1 MSKRS
6 GNLNELLDVYLTRL
20 QAGDAAP
27 DDLLE
32 QSSQEAES
40 LRPLLAVASKAR
52 QALYPRAPDADFARN
67 SELRLLKRL
76 RARRSEALR
85 AKADRSRPRFWSM
98 RAVPALVSLLLVTA
112 LLLGMIGVVRVS
124 AASLPG
130 DGLYP
135 LKRGLEETRLA
146 LTFDASGDAQLLSE
160 YSDERLREI
169 EALTTAERIEDINA
183 AVEEYV
189 VTIDR
194 LVEAS
199 QDITSTE
206 GSAYSE
212 GVQEKLGHHIEVLQ
226 GVQAK
231 VPPQAQAA
239 IQRAIERSLQQS
251 KKKLEQQQE
260 NEEDQESKREEQ
272 EERREEREQ
281 ERNLRHAEQI
291 ARKHDASPD
300 EVLAIF
306 EGICE
311 RDWKCV
317 RDHYRDDKGK

>member
-1 MSKRS
+1 
-6 GNLNELLDVYLTRL
+6 
-20 QAGDAAP
+20 
-27 DDLLE
+27 
-32 QSSQEAES
+32 
-40 LRPLLAVASKAR
+40 
-52 QALYPRAPDADFARN
+52 
-67 SELRLLKRL
+67 
-76 RARRSEALR
+76 
-85 AKADRSRPRFWSM
+85 M
-98 RAVPALVSLLLVTA
+98 RTVPALVSLLFVTV
-112 LLLGMIGVVRVS
+112 LLLGMTGVVRAS

-135 LKRGLEETRLA
+135 LKRGLEETRLT
-146 LTFDASGDAQLLSE
+146 LTLDASGDAQLLSE

-169 EALTTAERIEDINA
+169 EALSAAGRIEDIDA
-183 AVEEYV
+183 AVETYV
-189 VTIDR
+189 ATIDR

-199 QDITSTE
+199 QDITSSE

-212 GVQEKLGHHIEVLQ
+212 AVQEKLGHHIEVLQ

-239 IQRAIERSLQQS
+239 IQRAIDRSLQQS

-260 NEEDQESKREEQ
+260 KEEDQESKREEQ
-272 EERREEREQ
+272 EERREEQEERRDEREQ

-291 ARKHDASPD
+291 ARKYDVATD
-300 EVLAIF
+300 GVLAIF